1 MKNIY
6 RNLNLVIIG
15 GNRLN
20 EIFPFQ
26 NFFKLKKKYNFFLTV
41 LTENTHLKKRINNK
55 YKNFE
60 TFLKKKKKKKKKI
73 KKKKKTFKHFLKKK
87 NKITKI

>member
-6 RNLNLVIIG
+6 HNLNLVIIG

-20 EIFPFQ
+20 EIYPLQ
-26 NFFKLKKKYNFFLTV
+26 FFFELKKKYNFLLTL
-41 LTENTHLKKRINNK
+41 LTENTHLKKKINNK
-55 YKNFE
+55 YRNFM
-60 TFLKKKKKKKKKI
+60 T
-73 KKKKKTFKHFLKKK
+73 FLKKK

>member
-6 RNLNLVIIG
+6 HNLNLIIIG

-26 NFFKLKKKYNFFLTV
+26 AFFELKKKYNFFLTV

-55 YKNFE
+55 YRNFE
-60 TFLKKKKKKKKKI
+60 T
-73 KKKKKTFKHFLKKK
+73 FLKKK

>member
-6 RNLNLVIIG
+6 HNLNLVIIG

-26 NFFKLKKKYNFFLTV
+26 IFFELKKKYNFF
-41 LTENTHLKKRINNK
+41 
-55 YKNFE
+55 
-60 TFLKKKKKKKKKI
+60 
-73 KKKKKTFKHFLKKK
+73 
-87 NKITKI
+87 